1 MLQALLADLAE
12 IPGCEVFATRDARLP
27 QLPEPIRQHI
37 VDAHCTDIWALWETC
52 LHEADALWPIAPES
66 DGILERLSQL
76 AVAHGKC
83 LLGSMPQAVA
93 LAASKRAMATALT
106 VAGVPAVPTYLPE
119 AVPNEKAC
127 AWVTKPDD
135 GVGCTGT
142 RHFADTAALH
152 AWLGQGA
159 RAPSCVV
166 QPYSDGIPASI
177 SMLCRDGRAWLL
189 SCNRQ
194 DVRLEDGSFTFH
206 GCVLNGMVD
215 YWQEFERIASAVAA
229 AAPGLAG
236 YVGIDV
242 IVADGVIT
250 VLEVNPR
257 LTTSYAGLRRAT
269 GINPARLVLDLLYNG
284 RFTFPPAMTRQVVP
298 IALDE

>member
-1 MLQALLADLAE
+1 MLRALLTDLAE
-12 IPGCEVFATRDARLP
+12 IPDCVVFTTRDARLP
-27 QLPEPIRQHI
+27 QLPEPVRQHV
-37 VDAHCTDIWALWETC
+37 VDASCADILALWETC

-76 AVAHGKC
+76 AVEQGKC
-83 LLGSMPQAVA
+83 LLGSTPQAVA
-93 LAASKRAMATALT
+93 LAASKRAMAGALT
-106 VAGVPAVPTYLPE
+106 VAGVPAVPTYLPD
-119 AVPNEKAC
+119 ALPNEKAC

-142 RHFADTAALH
+142 RHFADTAALY
-152 AWLGQGA
+152 AWLAQGV
-159 RAPSCVV
+159 RASSCVV
-166 QPYSDGIPASI
+166 QPYLDGIPASI

-189 SCNRQ
+189 SCNCQ
-194 DVRLEDGSFTFH
+194 DVRLEDGNFTFH
-206 GCVLNGMVD
+206 GCVLNGMVN
-215 YWQEFERIASAVAA
+215 YWQEFEHIASAVAA
-229 AAPGLAG
+229 ATPGLAG

-242 IVADGVIT
+242 IVNDSAIT

-257 LTTSYAGLRRAT
+257 LTTSYAGLRRAS

-284 RFTFPPAMTRQVVP
+284 RFTFPPVMTRQVVP